1 MRAASR
7 SELAI
12 SQEEAFVGML
22 PRMKGIT
29 AMVRFAT
36 TSDLGEVYELIKGTI
51 GQDLQKSMFART
63 FLDQLDEE
71 RHKLGVYE
79 DEDGKIIGFV
89 GVNCTWTLHTGVR
102 VAEISEIAVD
112 KDHRNGDVRFKLLE
126 WATEK
131 ACDAGCEKMILTSRL
146 ANEDSHAFYEKFGF
160 EKTHYRFDRM
170 L

>member
-1 MRAASR
+1 
-7 SELAI
+7 
-12 SQEEAFVGML
+12 
-22 PRMKGIT
+22 
-29 AMVRFAT
+29 MVRCAS
-36 TSDLGEVYELIKGTI
+36 TSDLGAVYELIRSTI

-63 FLDQLDEE
+63 FLDQLGEE

-79 DEDGKIIGFV
+79 LEDGTIVGFV
-89 GVNCTWTLHTGVR
+89 GVNCTWTLHMGVR

-112 KDHRNGDVRFKLLE
+112 KHHRDGDVRFELLE

-146 ANEDSHAFYEKFGF
+146 PNVDSHAFYEQFGF
-160 EKTHYRFDRM
+160 EKTHYRFDRT